1 MKRFPSAAKWHETR
15 GQKSALAYAIL
26 FVVILLCAPFRARA
40 QADPGPIRPGA
51 APQDS
56 SAAQPQPQ
64 PPPRNTMRPTG
75 FGAYPSNAAE
85 LAAATQEFSTKL
97 SASLAGWQDSSG
109 ATRKPKIVVLDLSAP
124 DNQWLPFGAWLAD
137 NISAALSSN
146 SAAFEVIDRAKLAA
160 SLKSRHLAPK
170 DEFLPTNA
178 VDLAQSLGA
187 DLIVDGRFSA
197 LDNDLGVSINARRAL
212 PNQRPL
218 ILVRSRITMSS
229 DVAGHLGEPLDALK
243 PKPDPSA
250 NDAYRP
256 GRNGVSRPSCSYCP
270 SPEYSEYARK
280 KKITG
285 TVTLSVLI
293 TPEGRATDAQVTTS
307 LEPSLDQQAIKTVEA
322 WKFEPAKDSNGVAV
336 PVHVAIE
343 VSFRM
348 Y

>member
-1 MKRFPSAAKWHETR
+1 MNRTPSAAKWHESQA
-15 GQKSALAYAIL
+15 QKSAPLYAIL
-26 FVVILLCAPFRARA
+26 FAAFLLSAPVRAIA
-40 QADPGPIRPGA
+40 QASPGPINPAA

-56 SAAQPQPQ
+56 SEAQPQPP

-75 FGAYPSNAAE
+75 FGAYPSNAVD

-97 SASLAGWQDSSG
+97 SAALAGWQDSGG
-109 ATRKPKIVVLDLSAP
+109 AARKPKIVVLDLSAP

-160 SLKSRHLAPK
+160 SLKSRHIAPK
-170 DEFLPTNA
+170 DEFFPTNA
-178 VDLAQSLGA
+178 VDLAKSLGA
-187 DLIVDGRFSA
+187 DLIVDGTFTA
-197 LDNDLGVSINARRAL
+197 LDNDLGVRINSRRASV
-212 PNQRPL
+212 NERPL
-218 ILVRSRITMSS
+218 VFVKSRITISS
-229 DVAGHLGEPLDALK
+229 EVASHLGEPLDALR

-256 GRNGVSRPSCSYCP
+256 GRNGVSRPVCTYCP
-270 SPEYSEYARK
+270 PAEFSEYARK

-293 TPEGRATDAQVTTS
+293 SPEGHATDIQVTTP

-322 WKFEPAKDSNGVAV
+322 WRFEPAKDSNGVAV
-336 PVHVAIE
+336 PVHIAIE
-343 VSFRM
+343 VSFRL